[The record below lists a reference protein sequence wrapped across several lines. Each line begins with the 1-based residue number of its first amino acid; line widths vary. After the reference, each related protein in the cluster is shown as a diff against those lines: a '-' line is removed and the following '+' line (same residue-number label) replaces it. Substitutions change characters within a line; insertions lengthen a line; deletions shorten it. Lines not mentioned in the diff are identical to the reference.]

1 MSEMR
6 FAGTARR
13 EDESGGTAVGGNPD
27 EVGAAGDAEIKGAVV
42 AVVGAAAQRHDA
54 VVMR

>member
-1 MSEMR
+1 MR
-6 FAGTARR
+6 FTGTARR